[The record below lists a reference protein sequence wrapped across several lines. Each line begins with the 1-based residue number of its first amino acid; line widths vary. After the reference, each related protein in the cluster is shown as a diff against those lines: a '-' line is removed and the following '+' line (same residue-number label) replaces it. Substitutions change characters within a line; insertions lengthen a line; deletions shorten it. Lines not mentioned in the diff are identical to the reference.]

1 MVLTKSK
8 GPRVQPREQPFSF
21 PFIYFTFGQAEKKH
35 TTFSSDS
42 ASRVTASTSVLG
54 TIQASSFSIFA
65 FTQILYNTAAS
76 LTDDVEM
83 TTVSTTSNMC
93 SNLAQCVLGFVC
105 FFHTLL

>member
-42 ASRVTASTSVLG
+42 ARRVIGSTSVLR
-54 TIQASSFSIFA
+54 TIQASSFPSLHS
-65 FTQILYNTAAS
+65 QILYNMAS
-76 LTDDVEM
+76 FQLK
-83 TTVSTTSNMC
+83 
-93 SNLAQCVLGFVC
+93 
-105 FFHTLL
+105 

>member
-42 ASRVTASTSVLG
+42 ASRVTGSTSVLG
-54 TIQASSFSIFA
+54 TIQAASFSNFA
-65 FTQILYNTAAS
+65 FTQILYNRAAS
-76 LTDDVEM
+76 LTDDAEI
-83 TTVSTTSNMC
+83 TTVYPTSKVC
-93 SNLAQCVLGFVC
+93 SDSARCCLRVLGWGFL
-105 FFHTLL
+105 TL